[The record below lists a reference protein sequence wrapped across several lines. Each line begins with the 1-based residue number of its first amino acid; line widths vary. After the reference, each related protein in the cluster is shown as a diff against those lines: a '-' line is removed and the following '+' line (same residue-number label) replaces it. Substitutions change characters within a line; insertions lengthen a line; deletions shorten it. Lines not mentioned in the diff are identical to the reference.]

1 MEIKII
7 ASTKKGY
14 QMPTE
19 EAIKFSGMSA
29 GICYLPKTIDELINE
44 EEEKTIKRANN
55 TLKSGHH
62 SVFDHVSYNL
72 VLTNIPKILAM
83 ILNNEG
89 IYTTSEKS
97 ARYTK
102 MQTSEE
108 EQKLYEKWIEIYS
121 KEIGNKYPNLTEK
134 QALKLAQENARY
146 LISIFTPATVMEYT
160 VSIRQINYIMQ
171 FARNYIENEL
181 ESEFST
187 KLKTVLAEFLEK
199 LEILNI
205 PELNANAKAREFSL
219 FAKRNRQEEFG
230 ECYSTSY
237 YGTFAEY
244 AQAHRHRTLR
254 YELEIE
260 KEAKFY
266 NPEIIENNKE
276 LVEEWQRDIQS
287 LAKNYPQGMLV
298 KITERGTVEDFVL
311 KCKERLCGC
320 AQLEIMNQT
329 KETLDKYI
337 KATKD
342 TNKAVYEY
350 LKQYEAGVRCMFKD
364 FTCTAPCVWGP
375 KNALSRKI

>member
-1 MEIKII
+1 MEVRII

-14 QMPTE
+14 QMPKE

-29 GICYLPKTIDELINE
+29 GICYLPKTIDELMNE
-44 EEEKTIKRANN
+44 EEEKTIKRANG

-89 IYTTSEKS
+89 TYTTSEKS

-102 MQTSEE
+102 MQASKE
-108 EQKLYEKWIEIYS
+108 EQALYEKWIEIFS
-121 KEIGNKYPNLTEK
+121 KEISEKYPNLTEK

-146 LISIFTPATVMEYT
+146 LISVFTPATVMEYT
-160 VSIRQINYIMQ
+160 VSVRQINYIMQ
-171 FARNYIENEL
+171 FAKNYIEKEPDN
-181 ESEFST
+181 SFSI
-187 KLKTVLAEFLEK
+187 KLKPVLKEFVEQLK
-199 LEILNI
+199 EIDIEGLD
-205 PELNANAKAREFSL
+205 ANAKSRAFSL
-219 FAKRNRQEEFG
+219 FAKRARQEEFG
-230 ECYSTSY
+230 ECYSTNY

-254 YELEIE
+254 YELT
-260 KEAKFY
+260 
-266 NPEIIENNKE
+266 IENNPKFYTPQIIE
-276 LVEEWQRDIQS
+276 HKPDLVEEWQKDIFS
-287 LAKNYPQGMLV
+287 LAEYYPQGMLV
-298 KITERGTVEDFVL
+298 KINERGTVEDFIL
-311 KCKERLCGC
+311 KCKERLCGS

-337 KATKD
+337 TATKES
-342 TNKAVYEY
+342 NEFVHNY
-350 LKQYEAGVRCMFKD
+350 LKQYEPGVRCMFKD

-375 KNALSRKI
+375 KGALSRKV